1 MSGVIQAMLGVVV
14 FLGIAWVFSLDRS
27 KMPWRL
33 CGIALLLQFTIAA
46 TLLNVAP
53 VRDALFSLN
62 HVVSAIAAA
71 TMAGSS
77 FVFGFL
83 GGGDT
88 PYAITKDSATF
99 IFAFRVLPQILV
111 FSVLVAILWHW
122 RVLSFVVNGLSFVL
136 QKALRVGGAE
146 GLAAASSI
154 FLGTI
159 EAPLMIRPYLA
170 KMSRSELFTVM
181 TCGMSTVAG
190 SVMILYANV
199 LANIVANPLGQIL
212 TASVIMV
219 PGAIMVA
226 RIMVPREDDHAV
238 GDVADTLQYDSTMDA
253 ITRGT
258 GDGIRL
264 VVNVGAM
271 LIVLVSLVALV
282 NHLLEVLPQ
291 FGGEHI
297 SLQRTL
303 GWLFAPVA
311 WLMGIPWQEAH
322 SAGSLLGTKLA
333 LNELVAYL
341 QLGQLGP
348 DAFVPRTD
356 MIITFALCGFANL
369 GSLGIM
375 LGGLSAMAPERK
387 ADILELAPRSLF
399 SGTIVNC
406 LAGAIVGIVY

>member
-1 MSGVIQAMLGVVV
+1 MSGAIQAMFGIVV
-14 FLGIAWVFSLDRS
+14 FLALAWAFSLDRS

-33 CGIALLLQFTIAA
+33 CGLALLLQFAIAA

-71 TMAGSS
+71 TAAGSS

-83 GGGDT
+83 GGGDAPFAVT
-88 PYAITKDSATF
+88 NEGQLFT
-99 IFAFRVLPQILV
+99 FAFRVLPQILV

-122 RVLSFVVNGLSFVL
+122 RVLSVVVGALSWAL
-136 QKALRVGGAE
+136 QRALGVGGAE

-159 EAPLMIRPYLA
+159 EAPLMIRAYLTR
-170 KMSRSELFTVM
+170 MSRSELFTVM

-199 LANIVANPLGQIL
+199 LAKVVENPLGQIL

-226 RIMVPREDDHAV
+226 RIMVPRSQEGAV
-238 GDVADTLQYDSTMDA
+238 GDVADTLKYDSTMDA

-258 GDGIRL
+258 SDGIRL

-282 NHLLEVLPQ
+282 NHLLAALPQ
-291 FGGEHI
+291 FYGADL
-297 SLQRTL
+297 SLQRAL

-311 WLMGIPWQEAH
+311 WLMGIPWHEAQT
-322 SAGSLLGTKLA
+322 AGGLLGTKLV
-333 LNELVAYL
+333 LNELIAYV
-341 QLGQLGP
+341 QLSQLP
-348 DAFVPRTD
+348 PETFVPRTD

-375 LGGLSAMAPERK
+375 LGGLGAMAPERR
-387 ADILELAPRSLF
+387 ADILELAPWSVF

-406 LAGAIVGIVY
+406 LGGAIVGIVY